1 MDPLIS
7 GKRLEMFEIPA
18 LICSKVPPALI
29 AAAAEP
35 PTAAVVLV
43 AEVVAVVALKKGKQI
58 NVNKQLIDNYAHEHL
73 LEIFVYYFHLPKNG
87 L

>member
-1 MDPLIS
+1 
-7 GKRLEMFEIPA
+7 MFEIPA

-43 AEVVAVVALKKGKQI
+43 AEVVAVVALEKGKQI
-58 NVNKQLIDNYAHEHL
+58 NVNKQLIVNYVRDHL
-73 LEIFVYYFHLPKNG
+73 LEIFVHYFHLQKWPLNEKY
-87 L
+87 

>member
-1 MDPLIS
+1 
-7 GKRLEMFEIPA
+7 MFEIPA

-58 NVNKQLIDNYAHEHL
+58 NVNKQLIDNYAHHL
-73 LEIFVYYFHLPKNG
+73 LEIFVHYFHWQKKWSLNEKY
-87 L
+87 